1 MSQNF
6 WNTVSFHLLKL
17 VAFKISGLK
26 ILKLCLNIL
35 NVPMLI
41 LLVAYVTK
49 YHWGIQTTCNNL
61 LQLSKW
67 KQGSAISGVV
77 EGACTEFMRER
88 PCRDPLVQLRC
99 IVLEQVFIR
108 ESTYLQHIKTFV
120 FVSLKGSE
128 NKDLNH
134 VPPNACVLL

>member
-1 MSQNF
+1 M
-6 WNTVSFHLLKL
+6 
-17 VAFKISGLK
+17 AFGTSGLK

-67 KQGSAISGVV
+67 KQGSAISGAV
-77 EGACTEFMRER
+77 EGACIEFMRE
-88 PCRDPLVQLRC
+88 
-99 IVLEQVFIR
+99 FI
-108 ESTYLQHIKTFV
+108 YLFMLYFMLTFTIKSIQHGDLSN
-120 FVSLKGSE
+120 SLYTNSYTNGIQ
-128 NKDLNH
+128 
-134 VPPNACVLL
+134 